1 MFVFFNLFI
10 VPWMPGGAT
19 FMRNAP
25 QPLELSYPHGVPEDI
40 KESIVPV
47 HPDQVP
53 YNWRPTDEP
62 IYIDFKERKII

>member
-1 MFVFFNLFI
+1 
-10 VPWMPGGAT
+10 
-19 FMRNAP
+19 MRNAP
-25 QPLELSYPHGVPEDI
+25 QPLELAFPHGVPKDL

-62 IYIDFKERKII
+62 IYIDFKERKMI